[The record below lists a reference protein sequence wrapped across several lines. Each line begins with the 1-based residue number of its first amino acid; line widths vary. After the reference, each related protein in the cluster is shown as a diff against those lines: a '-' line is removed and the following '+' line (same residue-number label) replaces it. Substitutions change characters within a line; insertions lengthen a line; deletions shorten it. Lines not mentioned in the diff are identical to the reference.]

1 MALKARLGY
10 QMDQGFGI
18 MLSKLGSPQPCVTRL
33 VLGDLG
39 CCLAGRDVG
48 WTLGNTLSFKGLV
61 LKLRAAEVYLM
72 YHGSHFFH
80 IIYKNMYTSMCIHIS
95 CIDVPVVYH
104 ISVSNSGPRKSG
116 WLRLRYQTQR
126 SWKGPHCR
134 VSL

>member
-1 MALKARLGY
+1 M
-10 QMDQGFGI
+10 
-18 MLSKLGSPQPCVTRL
+18 
-33 VLGDLG
+33 GDLG

-80 IIYKNMYTSMCIHIS
+80 IIYKNMYTSMRIHIN

-104 ISVSNSGPRKSG
+104 IISLFQTAVQGKAAGFDCVTKPREAGKARIAASVCKHL
-116 WLRLRYQTQR
+116 WLRNSIKPSDAVL
-126 SWKGPHCR
+126 
-134 VSL
+134 LDD